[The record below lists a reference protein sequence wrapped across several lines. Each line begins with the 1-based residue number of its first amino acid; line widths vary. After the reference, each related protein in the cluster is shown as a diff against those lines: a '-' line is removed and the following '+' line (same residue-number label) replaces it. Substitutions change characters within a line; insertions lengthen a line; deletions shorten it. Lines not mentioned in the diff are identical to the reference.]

1 MYPHPFL
8 NKKTYIYRSYK
19 PEKEMEKTIFHR
31 AISVAAAV
39 GMSVAATVPAAAQV
53 GAFPQGIG
61 SNTIEGYTLPRTV
74 VSVTLVVER
83 EVILR
88 GPYAKYASQY
98 LGISGAAMSDKQNY
112 RIVDASL
119 GYYEEPDPAQT
130 YHLDQPVDAQSKV
143 FHWLS
148 TAAPQKPLLADADFQ
163 GAAIGNNN
171 PFTDVS
177 LHPLYGAT
185 VERSGL
191 ADGDSFGA
199 LPVNRT
205 SAVEKSTEQMASDAA
220 HTIFTLR
227 KRRFDLVTGE
237 MGENVFGAGLEAA
250 LKEMDRIEAEYL
262 ALFIGKRYTQRI
274 VKTFS
279 VLPSVKGTGIVCRFS
294 PTKGVVPDSDLS
306 GRPIVLDL
314 SAEAGA
320 AEGESSART
329 AGGAKKGAV
338 SVRYRV
344 PAVRVAKL
352 MDGNDELARERIPV
366 FQLGNVTYAP
376 VVF

>member
-1 MYPHPFL
+1 M
-8 NKKTYIYRSYK
+8 KKTTFYK
-19 PEKEMEKTIFHR
+19 AAF
-31 AISVAAAV
+31 AVAAVCMA
-39 GMSVAATVPAAAQV
+39 GATVAPAFAQV
-53 GAFPQGIG
+53 SAFPQGIG
-61 SNTIEGYTLPRTV
+61 SKSVEGYTLPRTV
-74 VSVTLVVER
+74 VNVTLVMER

-88 GPYAKYASQY
+88 GPYAKFASQY

-112 RIVDASL
+112 RIVDATL
-119 GYYEEPDPAQT
+119 GYCEEPDPAQT

-148 TAAPQKPLLADADFQ
+148 AVPAQRQLLADAEYQ

-177 LHPLYGAT
+177 LNPLYGTT
-185 VERSGL
+185 VEQSGL
-191 ADGDSFGA
+191 ADSESFGE

-205 SAVEKSTEQMASDAA
+205 SAVEKSTEQMAADAA
-220 HTIFTLR
+220 NAIFTLR

-237 MGENVFGAGLEAA
+237 TGENVFGAGLSAA
-250 LKEMDRIEAEYL
+250 LKEMDRIESEYL

-279 VLPSVKGTGIVCRFS
+279 VLPSDKGTAIVCRFS
-294 PTKGVVPDSDLS
+294 PTKGVVPDTDLS
-306 GRPIVLDL
+306 GRPIVIEMT
-314 SAEAGA
+314 AEAGA
-320 AEGESSART
+320 SEGGQSVNM
-329 AGGAKKGAV
+329 GGGSRKGAV

-344 PAVRVAKL
+344 PAVQIVKL
-352 MDGNDELARERIPV
+352 VDGNDELARERIPV
-366 FQLGNVTYAP
+366 FQMGRVTYAP

>member
-1 MYPHPFL
+1 M
-8 NKKTYIYRSYK
+8 KKTTFYK
-19 PEKEMEKTIFHR
+19 AAF
-31 AISVAAAV
+31 AGAAACL
-39 GMSVAATVPAAAQV
+39 AATVPTPVSAQV
-53 GAFPQGIG
+53 NAFPQGIG
-61 SNTIEGYTLPRTV
+61 SRTIEGYTLPRTV
-74 VSVTLVVER
+74 VTVTLAVER

-88 GPYAKYASQY
+88 GPYAKFASQY

-119 GYYEEPDPAQT
+119 GYYEEPDPSQT
-130 YHLDQPVDAQSKV
+130 YHLDQPVDVQSKA

-148 TAAPQKPLLADADFQ
+148 AVQPQRPLLADAEFQ

-177 LHPLYGAT
+177 LNPLYGTT

-191 ADGDSFGA
+191 ADSGSFGE

-205 SAVEKSTEQMASDAA
+205 STVEKSTEQMAADAA
-220 HTIFTLR
+220 NAIFTLR

-237 MGENVFGAGLEAA
+237 MGENVFGAGLSAA
-250 LKEMDRIEAEYL
+250 LEEMDRIESEYL

-279 VLPSVKGTGIVCRFS
+279 VLPPASGTTIVCRFS
-294 PTKGVVPDSDLS
+294 PTKGVVPETDLS
-306 GRPIVLDL
+306 GRPVVISMTEETGASEKGL
-314 SAEAGA
+314 S
-320 AEGESSART
+320 
-329 AGGAKKGAV
+329 GGNGGSRKGAV
-338 SVRYRV
+338 SVRYRI
-344 PAVRVAKL
+344 PAVQIVKL
-352 MDGNDELARERIPV
+352 VDGNEELARERVPV
-366 FQLGNVTYAP
+366 FQMGKVTSAP